1 MSLYFV
7 VIIICTY
14 MTKVLSHVLYA
25 YLGNDRLNDTIQA
38 RLVNGQGAHE
48 GRVEILYAGVWGA
61 ICNDL
66 FNLTAAN
73 VVCRQL
79 GYPDAV
85 RVTSSFGSDSA
96 QIWLDDVQCTGNEA
110 SIDQCSHNGFN
121 IYDCNFWTDQIG
133 VECIGQF

>member
-1 MSLYFV
+1 
-7 VIIICTY
+7 
-14 MTKVLSHVLYA
+14 MTSILVF
-25 YLGNDRLNDTIQA
+25 YLGNDHINDTIQV
-38 RLVNGQGAHE
+38 RLVSGQDAYE

-79 GYPDAV
+79 GYPSAV
-85 RVTSSFGSDSA
+85 QVASYKSHSS
-96 QIWLDDVQCTGNEA
+96 QIWLDDVQCIGNET

-121 IYDCNFWTDQIG
+121 IYSCHFDTDQVG
-133 VECIGQF
+133 VECIG